1 VDIAGSTSPGDILL
15 CATVSFYFE
24 KVVIPL
30 VQYTTPEFTF
40 VINDDGVDLTTAA
53 NVYVTFKQSVFMITK
68 TGEDLTIEDSKTIKV
83 SLSQEESTYF
93 STGPLLIQINWTFLD
108 ENDKLQRVSTGIKQ
122 VQLTQ
127 NLLSKVVE

>member
-1 VDIAGSTSPGDILL
+1 M
-15 CATVSFYFE
+15 
-24 KVVIPL
+24 

-68 TGEDLTIEDSKTIKV
+68 TGEYLTIEDGKTIKV

-108 ENDKLQRVSTGIKQ
+108 DNDKLQRVSTGIKQ